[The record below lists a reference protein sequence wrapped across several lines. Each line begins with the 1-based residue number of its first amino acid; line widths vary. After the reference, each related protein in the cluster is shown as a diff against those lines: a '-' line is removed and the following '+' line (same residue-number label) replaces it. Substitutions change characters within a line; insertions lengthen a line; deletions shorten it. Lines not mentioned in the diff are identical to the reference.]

1 MDRLLGASAKAL
13 PNLLEDILDIPQR
26 LFCVMKGPERLPAWE
41 WSQST
46 QGWRAEEIHRE
57 QGPWNEVPQKSF
69 CVRFPVSQVHQ
80 ILMAEAS
87 LISLLMLWVMEH
99 LRKKERGT
107 SLVVQWLRLC
117 TYNAGCTGSVPDWG
131 TKIPHASG
139 HGQKKKRRRRRRK
152 N

>member
-1 MDRLLGASAKAL
+1 
-13 PNLLEDILDIPQR
+13 
-26 LFCVMKGPERLPAWE
+26 
-41 WSQST
+41 
-46 QGWRAEEIHRE
+46 
-57 QGPWNEVPQKSF
+57 
-69 CVRFPVSQVHQ
+69 
-80 ILMAEAS
+80 MAEAS

-139 HGQKKKRRRRRRK
+139 HGQKKKKKKKKKKKEEELDISIRK
-152 N
+152 TIVGLGEWH

>member
-1 MDRLLGASAKAL
+1 
-13 PNLLEDILDIPQR
+13 
-26 LFCVMKGPERLPAWE
+26 
-41 WSQST
+41 
-46 QGWRAEEIHRE
+46 
-57 QGPWNEVPQKSF
+57 
-69 CVRFPVSQVHQ
+69 
-80 ILMAEAS
+80 MAEAS

-139 HGQKKKRRRRRRK
+139 HGQKKTVYTMKDHIRGDRK
-152 N
+152 AERNESVRNRK